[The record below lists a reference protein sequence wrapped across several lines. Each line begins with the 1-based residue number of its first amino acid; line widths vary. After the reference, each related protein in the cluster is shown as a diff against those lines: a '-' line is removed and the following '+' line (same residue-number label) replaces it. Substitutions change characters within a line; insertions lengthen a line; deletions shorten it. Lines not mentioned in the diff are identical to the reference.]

1 MNSSFNL
8 INNNYIVAA
17 CPTVFNKDQTVNY
30 DETADIL
37 DFLEKIKIKSMALL
51 IFGGEYYRLTMDEK
65 KRIIEYLCSSTFRPG
80 EIMVGIND
88 NSLFAMKELSK
99 VSDKY
104 GVDYLIISP
113 PQYVPFY
120 QLNKKFVEK
129 FVSKALEMLDIPVI
143 FQDTNTPS
151 SYLPD
156 MEFWRKYIDSEKV
169 AGFKIEGKGSVI
181 KMRKIRNVYPDI
193 MIYGGY
199 LGLDI
204 IRERKAGSDGSI
216 IGSSMPDVV
225 NRMMLNGDA
234 ADRDKI
240 SEFLKFEVNHLDR
253 FVEIEK
259 YVLKRRGIIDNY
271 ECREPCPHLSKILID
286 RLESLIS
293 ILEL

>member
-1 MNSSFNL
+1 MIYHKDFS
-8 INNNYIVAA
+8 IVSA
-17 CPTVFNKDQTVNY
+17 CPTVFNEDQTVNY

-37 DFLEKIKIKSMALL
+37 EFLEKIKIKSTAIL

-65 KRIIEYLCSSTFRPG
+65 KKIIEYLSSSTFWSG

-99 VSDKY
+99 VADKY

-120 QLNKKFVEK
+120 KLNKKFVEK
-129 FVSKALEMLDIPVI
+129 FVSQAIEMLDIPVI
-143 FQDTNTPS
+143 FQDTNIPS

-156 MEFWRKYIDSEKV
+156 IEFWRRYIYSGKV
-169 AGFKIEGKGSVI
+169 AGFKIEGRGSVT
-181 KMRKIRNVYPDI
+181 KMRKIRIAYPDI
-193 MIYGGY
+193 PIYGGY

-204 IRERKAGSDGSI
+204 IRERKAGSNGSI

-225 NRMMLNGDA
+225 NRMMLNGDT

-240 SEFLKFEVNHLDR
+240 REFLKVEVNHLDR

-259 YVLKRRGIIDNY
+259 YVLKKRGIINNY
-271 ECREPCPHLSKILID
+271 RCREPCPHLSKILIR

-293 ILEL
+293 VLELYF